1 MPRKLTP
8 KQIEWDKEWQ
18 QNYDRVWNAGQRYIG
33 KGYELDPDFLPQK
46 PKIRNPRSL
55 EKLKEFKGENE
66 YLNKVSYTSP
76 ITGEVYRGKDA
87 KAEYQKASRIKKKR
101 EKEPGGSTDS
111 LPISDIINDLREL
124 FSLSML
130 NLANAPEYRYLKG
143 GQRFFQPPHIERI
156 QSLIEAH
163 MYFDRYEDA
172 KNYADHIRANIE
184 TINDEIFNAFYIES
198 DPIYVQKSIETVIS
212 ILTESPLTPDQAEYV
227 DSLNDAYS
235 YGLEEE
241 IDEEDDIYG

>member
-1 MPRKLTP
+1 MPRKHKPSQREL
-8 KQIEWDKEWQ
+8 KQQQWDKEW
-18 QNYDRVWNAGQRYIG
+18 NEEYKRLKDRLNDYLER
-33 KGYELDPDFLPQK
+33 GYTPDSDFLPDRPQRRTK
-46 PKIRNPRSL
+46 KAL
-55 EKLKEFKGENE
+55 ERIKEFKGEE
-66 YLNKVSYTSP
+66 QYLTKMSYYSP
-76 ITGEVYRGKDA
+76 RTGEVYRGKEA
-87 KAEYQKASRIKKKR
+87 KEERQRVKRIEKKR
-101 EKEPGGSTDS
+101 KTPV
-111 LPISDIINDLREL
+111 SDIINDLREL

-163 MYFDRYEDA
+163 MYFDNYEDA